1 MQLHEGVFRTLSN
14 TVQDGA
20 FCEFSERV
28 KAINHFRITLHLRC
42 LTGFSIDLCAGKFHI
57 QPVSGTCGTDLIVRI
72 SRLIFTFSNP
82 TIEALEKRCKLCSK
96 LTIKAPELRPF
107 GVSIYFT
114 PFSSVSIVEPEQ
126 VNGSWVS
133 TNFVGKF
140 FEVDNE
146 YTTET
151 Y

>member
-1 MQLHEGVFRTLSN
+1 MHLHEGVFTTLSN

-107 GVSIYFT
+107 GVSIFLTFNIFYT
-114 PFSSVSIVEPEQ
+114 
-126 VNGSWVS
+126 
-133 TNFVGKF
+133 F
-140 FEVDNE
+140 F
-146 YTTET
+146 
-151 Y
+151 